1 MGGRQASSRA
11 RAPRAACRRISST
24 VHIPLEGMGRQA
36 VRLATPADED
46 DDAWQASA
54 SGPHRLG
61 THIVIRDSAA
71 PPKPSR

>member
-1 MGGRQASSRA
+1 M
-11 RAPRAACRRISST
+11 
-24 VHIPLEGMGRQA
+24 HIPLEGMGRQA

-61 THIVIRDSAA
+61 THIVVRDSAA